1 MWTCCGRPASAI
13 AAVGLL
19 GWFVLSV
26 RDVRWRPSTAIWPTL
41 VLPLVALA
49 LGTLAS
55 ERPRLGVEYVA
66 WAVVLVGLYLLL
78 VRVLATQTARDR
90 IGALAAMLSLVVGVL
105 YIVTVVQA
113 WLEWWDLIGGFAVPP
128 LRPLYASLSL
138 GGPGTVQTVQ
148 VLTTVI
154 AIAGLGLAGRR
165 RQLLAAVLIG
175 LTAVV
180 TVLAAS
186 RTGWGALALALALT
200 GALWVVLAARSGSV
214 RERISARWAHRGT
227 RIAVGGA
234 VVGVLI
240 GLIVV
245 APVISDRLMNSG
257 TGGRGQY
264 FTVALRMFADRPLLG
279 HGPGTWAVER
289 VSYTQPGELD
299 YYIPHAHDIY
309 LQTLAELGLVG
320 AILGLL
326 ALAPL
331 AWLVWRAL
339 GSDAAETRRWAWG
352 AVFVLLFL
360 AFFNVL
366 DFQMNV
372 PAVFVLGAVPIAWL
386 DASSREGI
394 GLGSVGESVRRWAGP
409 IARSA
414 LWLGCLAAII
424 VLARAESVAM
434 THRDA
439 VDRVYAADWGPA
451 RDLAAEAQAA
461 DPDYPAYAITLG
473 LVASA
478 QGDWETAA
486 EAYRFAAD
494 ADDMSQSWLGLAQ
507 AQEALGEADGEVI
520 ESIERALRIGDQ
532 QPSVVF
538 AAGALYDRL
547 GLPDR
552 ADELYADALATY
564 PSLAADP
571 YWQRDH
577 DIDVALRRDRGAPR
591 PSKPRT
597 RPGRSRSWPATPLGH
612 ECWPHDFARGHHRS
626 LGG

>member
-1 MWTCCGRPASAI
+1 MSATPDQSGVSRPALVGWITFVLLVLYAVLIGGGFAGIYVDVLRAASLVI

-78 VRVLATQTARDR
+78 VRVLATRTARDR

-186 RTGWGALALALALT
+186 RTGWGALALALVLT

-214 RERISARWAHRGT
+214 RERISARWAQRGT

-234 VVGVLI
+234 LVGVLI

-279 HGPGTWAVER
+279 HGPGTWAVDR

-299 YYIPHAHDIY
+299 FYIPHAHDIY

-320 AILGLL
+320 AILGIL
-326 ALAPL
+326 ALAPVGL
-331 AWLVWRAL
+331 AGVAGARVGRGGDAAL
-339 GSDAAETRRWAWG
+339 G
-352 AVFVLLFL
+352 
-360 AFFNVL
+360 
-366 DFQMNV
+366 
-372 PAVFVLGAVPIAWL
+372 
-386 DASSREGI
+386 
-394 GLGSVGESVRRWAGP
+394 
-409 IARSA
+409 
-414 LWLGCLAAII
+414 LGC
-424 VLARAESVAM
+424 
-434 THRDA
+434 
-439 VDRVYAADWGPA
+439 
-451 RDLAAEAQAA
+451 
-461 DPDYPAYAITLG
+461 G
-473 LVASA
+473 LRPPVP
-478 QGDWETAA
+478 
-486 EAYRFAAD
+486 
-494 ADDMSQSWLGLAQ
+494 GLFQ
-507 AQEALGEADGEVI
+507 
-520 ESIERALRIGDQ
+520 R
-532 QPSVVF
+532 P
-538 AAGALYDRL
+538 
-547 GLPDR
+547 GLPDER
-552 ADELYADALATY
+552 A
-564 PSLAADP
+564 
-571 YWQRDH
+571 
-577 DIDVALRRDRGAPR
+577 RRVRTGRRPR
-591 PSKPRT
+591 SPGWTPRA
-597 RPGRSRSWPATPLGH
+597 GRASAWA
-612 ECWPHDFARGHHRS
+612 ARGSR
-626 LGG
+626 